1 MGMNMQFNFIKEDNN
16 LDVRWNNNFRQ
27 IQTLFINTGT
37 ITPCVKSQRT
47 LNNWLNAQRRAYK
60 EGTLKHNRFESL
72 QMIGFNFERQ
82 INTWSENFGLLTSYK
97 EKNGHCDV
105 PNRGANLTASHLGNW
120 VQSQREYY
128 RLGTLSKKHIVML
141 ESIGFKWLI
150 NDNVKNIHGSI
161 KGYAA

>member
-1 MGMNMQFNFIKEDNN
+1 MQFNFIKEETN

-27 IQTLFINTGT
+27 IQTLFNNTGT
-37 ITPCVKSQRT
+37 ITPCVKTQRP

-60 EGTLKHNRFESL
+60 EGTLRPDRENALKE
-72 QMIGFNFERQ
+72 IGFEFGKQ
-82 INTWSENFGLLTSYK
+82 INTWAENFGLLVAYK
-97 EKNGHCDV
+97 EENGHCNV

-128 RLGTLSKKHIVML
+128 RAGTLSKKHTLML
-141 ESIGFKWLI
+141 EGIGFKWLI
-150 NDNVKNIHGSI
+150 EDSERNIHGSV